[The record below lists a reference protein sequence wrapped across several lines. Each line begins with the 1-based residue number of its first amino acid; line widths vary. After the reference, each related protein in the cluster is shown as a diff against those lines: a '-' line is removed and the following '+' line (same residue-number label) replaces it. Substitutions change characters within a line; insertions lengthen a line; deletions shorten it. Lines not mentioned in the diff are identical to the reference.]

1 VIDEGSQEIM
11 TELILKEKEL
21 EESIARLDAE
31 LVTPLKRL
39 EKAKSLL
46 LKAKGAYEKIMAGVQ
61 PLQSEKTLLEG
72 ELALI
77 LEKKSAAR
85 IEARKIE
92 VGGIRPGTA
101 EFVEQLNEMAGDAE
115 TARIQEETARAK
127 AEGDLADL
135 KERMGSS

>member
-1 VIDEGSQEIM
+1 MIDEGSKEIM

-21 EESIARLDAE
+21 EEKIASLDAQ

-39 EKAKSLL
+39 EKAKALL
-46 LKAKGAYEKIMAGVQ
+46 LKAKHAYETILADVQ
-61 PLQSEKTLLEG
+61 PLKSEKILLQG
-72 ELALI
+72 ELASI

-115 TARIQEETARAK
+115 TARMREETERAK